1 MLPKMVRNAYTITRK
16 EAAEIFLILSQ
27 ARLKLTG
34 KIQTS
39 AQKYWEK
46 FEEALN
52 LRVDKEYAIKTNKV
66 HHKAP

>member
-1 MLPKMVRNAYTITRK
+1 MVRNAYSITRK

-27 ARLKLTG
+27 ARLKCTG

-46 FEEALN
+46 FEEALGLN
-52 LRVDKEYAIKTNKV
+52 PEVENEMPI
-66 HHKAP
+66 